1 MLSLHGRGHFD
12 VSDTML
18 CTSAPL
24 RCVPL
29 LVLAASMAALTGT
42 SGCTTTV
49 TTTKGPTTSGKATAV
64 PKAKKPEPPTAE
76 ETAAAATVAAIQQ
89 VTATEQAFAKSMAD
103 RNFQAFASF
112 LSPEAVFFSGSQVHR
127 GGDAV
132 AEAWQPYFVG
142 PKAPFSWRPDHVEV
156 LASGKLALSTG
167 PVYEGPNVVGRFN
180 SIWRLESPGTWRIVF
195 DKGEAV
201 CNILPAAP

>member
-1 MLSLHGRGHFD
+1 MSHHQTPAR
-12 VSDTML
+12 
-18 CTSAPL
+18 TSPAPL
-24 RCVPL
+24 CC
-29 LVLAASMAALTGT
+29 VLASALVVMA
-42 SGCTTTV
+42 GCTTTT
-49 TTTKGPTTSGKATAV
+49 TTTKAPAGNSVRRGSPAAWTSKTPPPKPTPDQLAA
-64 PKAKKPEPPTAE
+64 AAAE
-76 ETAAAATVAAIQQ
+76 ETVRQ

-103 RNFQAFASF
+103 RNFEAFTAF
-112 LSPEAVFFSGSQVHR
+112 LSPEAVFFSGNQIHR

-167 PVYEGPNVVGRFN
+167 PVYQGPNVVGRFN
-180 SIWRLESPGTWRIVF
+180 SIWRLEGPNQWRIVF

-201 CNILPAAP
+201 CNVLPDAP